1 MPHYGL
7 RVVAHLMCC
16 EADRLRD
23 TRPAKEGRARRTIV
37 HASPSL
43 SAGRMSRFGG
53 AMPREIATE
62 LVVPRAAW
70 LPSAQQLLSRNI
82 HKYVTFLSDRE
93 YS

>member
-1 MPHYGL
+1 
-7 RVVAHLMCC
+7 
-16 EADRLRD
+16 
-23 TRPAKEGRARRTIV
+23 
-37 HASPSL
+37 
-43 SAGRMSRFGG
+43 
-53 AMPREIATE
+53 MPREIATE